1 MRVFFAIELDDGIK
15 DYLSEIQQE
24 VKSHCISGNFT
35 FKENFHLTLRFIG
48 EQNVQQVEKLKQLL
62 KDVACNSDFELRL
75 DKLGSFNKGNRS
87 IIWTGLEKSLHLQ
100 ELYNNMENTLFQ
112 TGYQKEE
119 RSYNPH
125 ITLAREVKMENIG
138 FIEKMEIE
146 QLNVKVVSISL
157 MESKRVNNKLA
168 YVPLERA
175 ELQKNLQ
182 V

>member
-1 MRVFFAIELDDGIK
+1 MRVFFAIELDEGIK
-15 DYLSEIQQE
+15 DYLSEIQHE

-48 EQNVQQVEKLKQLL
+48 EQNIQQVENLKQVL
-62 KDVACNSDFELRL
+62 KDVAYNPEFELRL
-75 DKLGSFNKGNRS
+75 DMLGSFKKGNRS
-87 IIWTGLEKSLHLQ
+87 IIWTGLEKSLYLQ
-100 ELYNNMENTLFQ
+100 ELYNNLENTLFQ
-112 TGYQKEE
+112 IGYQKEE

-146 QLNVKVVSISL
+146 KLNIKVESISL
-157 MESKRVNNKLA
+157 MESKRINDKLA

-175 ELQKNLQ
+175 ELQKNL
-182 V
+182 

>member
-1 MRVFFAIELDDGIK
+1 MRVFFAIELDEGIK
-15 DYLSEIQQE
+15 DYLSEIQNE

-48 EQNVQQVEKLKQLL
+48 EQNVQQVENLKQVL
-62 KDVACNSDFELRL
+62 KDVAYNPEFEFRL
-75 DKLGSFNKGNRS
+75 DMLGSFKKGNRS

-100 ELYNNMENTLFQ
+100 ELYNNMENSLFQ

-146 QLNVKVVSISL
+146 KLNIKVESISL
-157 MESKRVNNKLA
+157 MESKRINDKLA

-175 ELQKNLQ
+175 ELQKNL
-182 V
+182 